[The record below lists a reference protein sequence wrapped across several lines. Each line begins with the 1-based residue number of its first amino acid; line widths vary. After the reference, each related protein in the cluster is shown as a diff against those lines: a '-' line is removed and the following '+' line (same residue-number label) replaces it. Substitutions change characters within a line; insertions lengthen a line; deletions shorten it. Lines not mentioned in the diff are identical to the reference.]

1 MKVGRGERGG
11 VARGER
17 AVRESGEGGG
27 EKGEVRERKISRRGI
42 RREKEGREIGREG
55 MRGKYRNSRW

>member
-1 MKVGRGERGG
+1 MGRGERGG

-17 AVRESGEGGG
+17 AVRESGEG
-27 EKGEVRERKISRRGI
+27 EKGEVRERKMSRRGI

-55 MRGKYRNSRW
+55 MRGKCRNSRW